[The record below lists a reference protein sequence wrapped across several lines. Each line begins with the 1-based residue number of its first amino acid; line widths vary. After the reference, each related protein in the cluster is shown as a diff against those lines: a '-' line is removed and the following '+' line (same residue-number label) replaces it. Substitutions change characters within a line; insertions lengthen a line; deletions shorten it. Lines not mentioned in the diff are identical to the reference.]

1 MVRENVIGEEEA
13 QPSMHPTRAAHERW
27 TPPTNRARPRRR
39 GPGATA
45 LAVAV
50 AAALLGADAAHAN
63 TLHAPTYSAGARA
76 TVPMTI
82 GASGVANTPAS
93 LRVYVQRGGA
103 CPTSANVLSG
113 AIPAGSTEVIAQ
125 QPSGPF
131 AYSATFT
138 PPVAGSYSVCAF
150 LFGSTTNIGTSAT
163 ATSFGVGPA
172 PPPAATQQPAPGA
185 TGTTPRR
192 TRCVVPTLKGRTY
205 LGARKLIRRAGCS
218 VGIVYR
224 PDRRTKRIRE
234 AQGKVLRVVSQY
246 PRPRSV
252 RRLNFRLMV
261 RLAYVDPP
269 RRTRR

>member
-1 MVRENVIGEEEA
+1 
-13 QPSMHPTRAAHERW
+13 MHPTRAAHERW
-27 TPPTNRARPRRR
+27 IPPTNRPGPRRR
-39 GPGATA
+39 RPRATA
-45 LAVAV
+45 LAVAL
-50 AAALLGADAAHAN
+50 AAALLGADVAHAS
-63 TLHAPTYSAGARA
+63 TLHAPTYSSGARA

-82 GASGVANTPAS
+82 GASGVADTPAS

-103 CPTSANVLSG
+103 CPTSANVLAG
-113 AIPAGSTEVIAQ
+113 AIPAGSTEVIAE

-138 PPVAGSYSVCAF
+138 PPDAGSYSICAF
-150 LFGSTTNIGTSAT
+150 LFGSTTNTGTSAT

-172 PPPAATQQPAPGA
+172 PPPAATTQPPRPGA
-185 TGTTPRR
+185 TGTAPRR

-224 PDRRTKRIRE
+224 PDRRTKRIRV

-269 RRTRR
+269 RRSRR